1 MREEARDLKQI
12 SYKLEN
18 KVVELTQTVGKL
30 RAENK
35 TLLEKVESF
44 DTQVKSWRNKHNAL
58 ENRNKEL
65 QIEANQAGIASAK
78 LNQMDQEMKAL
89 QRQFDESAANM
100 KRLQEEGKALRE
112 SLSAKTSQLDQA
124 FAKNKTAEEEKQ
136 ALRAQ
141 IAALEDALENAGP
154 AVSHAAPEPSA
165 GIANGLINLVS
176 NKKPKRRSADVGAMY
191 GGGGDIY
198 RSSYQTRPVSMMPNS
213 MPLRNRDLDLIQYA
227 PIAENSEYE
236 LQRILEDEDTLNE
249 EVSMGLIRNLKI
261 PAPNN
266 QAPLQEKEVLF
277 PAYLINVVTSEMW
290 NNGFV
295 KESERF
301 LANVMQSV
309 QTEVMVS
316 LIPLYY
322 FAGCQY

>member
-18 KVVELTQTVGKL
+18 KVVELTQNVGKL
-30 RAENK
+30 KAENK

-44 DTQVKSWRNKHNAL
+44 DTQVKSWRTKNNAL

-65 QIEANQAGIASAK
+65 QIEANQAGIASAR
-78 LNQMDQEMKAL
+78 LQQMDEEMKAL
-89 QRQFDESAANM
+89 QRQFEESTANM

-112 SLSAKTSQLDQA
+112 SLSVKTTQLDQA
-124 FAKNKTAEEEKQ
+124 LTKNKVAEEEKI
-136 ALRAQ
+136 ALKAQ
-141 IAALEDALENAGP
+141 IAALEEALQNAGP
-154 AVSHAAPEPSA
+154 MESGVPEASP
-165 GIANGLINLVS
+165 GLTNGLINLVS
-176 NKKPKRRSADVGAMY
+176 NKKPKRRSADVGAVY
-191 GGGGDIY
+191 GNTDIY

-213 MPLRNRDLDLIQYA
+213 TPLRFPALDLTYSPQV
-227 PIAENSEYE
+227 ENTEYE
-236 LQRILEDEDTLNE
+236 LQRLLEDEDALNE
-249 EVSMGLIRNLKI
+249 EVSIGLIRNLKI
-261 PAPNN
+261 PIPNT
-266 QAPLQEKEVLF
+266 QTPLQEKEVLF

-309 QTEVMVS
+309 QSEVMVLPS
-316 LIPLYY
+316 ALL
-322 FAGCQY
+322 CTLM

>member
-1 MREEARDLKQI
+1 MLDVPRDLKQI

-18 KVVELTQTVGKL
+18 KVVELTQAVGKL
-30 RAENK
+30 KQENK

-44 DTQVKSWRNKHNAL
+44 DSQVKSWRSKHNNL

-65 QIEANQAGIASAK
+65 QIEANQAGIAAAK
-78 LNQMDQEMKAL
+78 LAQMDQEMKTL
-89 QRQFDESAANM
+89 QRQFEESTANM

-112 SLSAKTSQLDQA
+112 SLSVKTSQLDQV
-124 FAKNKTAEEEKQ
+124 FAKNQTAEDDKQ
-136 ALRAQ
+136 ALRNQ
-141 IAALEDALENAGP
+141 IASLEEALQNAGP
-154 AVSHAAPEPSA
+154 PIEGNGILEPSP

-176 NKKPKRRSADVGAMY
+176 SKKPNSKRRSADVGAHY
-191 GGGGDIY
+191 GSENLY
-198 RSSYQTRPVSMMPNS
+198 KTSYQTRPVSMMPTT
-213 MPLRNRDLDLIQYA
+213 MPLRNRDLDDMHFN
-227 PIAENSEYE
+227 PSENSEYE

-249 EVSMGLIRNLKI
+249 EVSIGLIRKLKF
-261 PAPNN
+261 PAPST
-266 QAPLQEKEVLF
+266 QTPLQEKEVLF

-309 QTEVMVS
+309 QHEVMVG
-316 LIPLYY
+316 LRFPG
-322 FAGCQY
+322 FTNQY